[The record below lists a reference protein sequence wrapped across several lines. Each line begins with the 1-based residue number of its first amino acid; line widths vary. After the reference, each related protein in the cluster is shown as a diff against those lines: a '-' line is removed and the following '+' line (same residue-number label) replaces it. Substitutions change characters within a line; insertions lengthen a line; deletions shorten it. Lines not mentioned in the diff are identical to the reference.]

1 MTAFHRVFITQIAAI
16 VLAFTATVSI
26 AADKRPMQ
34 VEDLFKFKRVA
45 APQISPDGKSV
56 VYSLT
61 SVNLAEN
68 KSTTALWIATTDG
81 KTPPKPLTD
90 PKGKKDNSPKWGDRP
105 RQGEKDAVRSLALH
119 FATLNL

>member
-1 MTAFHRVFITQIAAI
+1 MVSFRSLLAGQFVAVAI
-16 VLAFTATVSI
+16 ILSTTATN

-61 SVNLAEN
+61 TVSLADN
-68 KSTTALWIATTDG
+68 KSTTALWIAGTG
-81 KTPPKPLTD
+81 EKTPPKPLTD
-90 PKGKKDNSPKWGDRP
+90 PKGKKDNNPRWSPDGTHAAHP
-105 RQGEKDAVRSLALH
+105 R
-119 FATLNL
+119 